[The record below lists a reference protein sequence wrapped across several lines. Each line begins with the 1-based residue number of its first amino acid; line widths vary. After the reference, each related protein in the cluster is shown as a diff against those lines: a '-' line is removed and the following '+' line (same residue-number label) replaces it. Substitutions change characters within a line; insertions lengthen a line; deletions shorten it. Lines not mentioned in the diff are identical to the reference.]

1 MATNIAI
8 ATEQKL
14 IRCGIKSMIGNMHGG
29 QLNSGVN
36 NSHFNIVGDIS
47 TPSELI
53 NLLARNSIDLLL
65 LGYSLNTQHDNGGGN
80 PLTSMDGYALTKW
93 LISKYPQLKIVIIS
107 PYKHTSLIR
116 MMLELGV
123 AGYISMDV
131 SEKTLERVIT
141 AVLNN
146 EVYVERHLMKTLF
159 NNQEQDAADITAKES
174 EVLRLLCKGLSLT
187 HIAIRMN
194 LSIKTVSA
202 HKLRAMSKLGV
213 NSDCQLY
220 CLLTKTRLFDI
231 AF

>member
-1 MATNIAI
+1 MQANIAI
-8 ATEQKL
+8 AIEKKL

-29 QLNSGVN
+29 KLNTGVTS
-36 NSHFNIVGDIS
+36 SHVNIVGDIS

-53 NLLARNSIDLLL
+53 NLLTNNSVDLLL
-65 LGYSLNTQHDNGGGN
+65 LGYSLDTQDNNSNN
-80 PLTSMDGYALTKW
+80 PLASMDGYALTKW
-93 LISKYPQLKIVIIS
+93 LVKKYPRLKIVIIS
-107 PYKHTSLIR
+107 PYKHTRLIR

-131 SEKTLERVIT
+131 SEKTLERMIS

-146 EVYVERHLMKTLF
+146 EVYVEQHLMKTLF
-159 NNQEQDAADITAKES
+159 NNNELEAKDITTKES
-174 EVLRLLCKGLSLT
+174 EVLRLLCKGLNLT
-187 HIAIRMN
+187 NIATRMN

-202 HKLRAMSKLGV
+202 HKQRAMSKLGV

-220 CLLTKTRLFDI
+220 CLLTKTQLFDI

>member
-1 MATNIAI
+1 MTINIAI

-29 QLNSGVN
+29 QLGSSEN
-36 NSHFNIVGDIS
+36 NSHFNVVGDIS

-53 NLLARNSIDLLL
+53 SLLAKNSVDLLL
-65 LGYSLNTQHDNGGGN
+65 LGYSLNTHDNGSNN

-93 LISKYPQLKIVIIS
+93 LISKYPQLKIIIIS

-159 NNQEQDAADITAKES
+159 NSQEQDTADITAKES

-187 HIAIRMN
+187 RIALRMN

-231 AF
+231 TF